1 MLRIQFA
8 PIVILLVRLVLEN
21 SILNVILLKLVI
33 ISMVLQVL
41 NAIKTV
47 KFVQEVNQLIVK
59 NVLVNL
65 FCMVLHVRTLV
76 QVLILRI

>member
-1 MLRIQFA
+1 MLQIQFVVL
-8 PIVILLVRLVLEN
+8 VILPVQYVLEN